1 MRRPVSDLGHRVG
14 DPGHHQLVILVTAH
28 FLLYELVMRAETQRN
43 EDDTRKEVDFSAFD
57 NVDTGK
63 ALADL
68 DVRLE
73 HDLSKDLR
81 QREVLEVMLKEE
93 QPVFSAYQ
101 LQQLL
106 DSTVSDKTVRR
117 RLKELVELNVVKR
130 YQFNRKNLYY
140 VNDQRSAHAVP
151 GDLRD
156 VELPKQSSFW
166 DTFLLREPG
175 SLDWMVNSSMM
186 MFFYLILLGAA
197 NETLGSPITVSGENE
212 FVTAAMLVMMALL
225 FVVLGKSV
233 SSTAQKL
240 SAKLR
245 IEAF

>member
-1 MRRPVSDLGHRVG
+1 M
-14 DPGHHQLVILVTAH
+14 VILVTAR
-28 FLLYELVMRAETQRN
+28 FLLYEHVMRAETQRN
-43 EDDTRKEVDFSAFD
+43 GDEPRKGLGLSAFD
-57 NVDTGK
+57 DVDTGK

-81 QREVLEVMLKEE
+81 QREVVEVMLKEE

-101 LQQLL
+101 IQQLL

-117 RLKELVELNVVKR
+117 RLKELVELNIVKR

-140 VNDQRSAHAVP
+140 VNDRRSTHAVP

-156 VELPKQSSFW
+156 VELPKRSSFW

-175 SLDWMVNSSMM
+175 SLDWMVNSSML
-186 MFFYLILLGAA
+186 MFLYLVLLGAA
-197 NETLGSPITVSGENE
+197 NETLGSPIAVSGENE
-212 FVTAAMLVMMALL
+212 FLTAAILVVMALL
-225 FVVLGKSV
+225 FVVLGKSI

-240 SAKLR
+240 GAKIR
-245 IEAF
+245 AEAF

>member
-1 MRRPVSDLGHRVG
+1 
-14 DPGHHQLVILVTAH
+14 
-28 FLLYELVMRAETQRN
+28 MRAETQRN
-43 EDDTRKEVDFSAFD
+43 EDELRKGVDISTLD
-57 NVDTGK
+57 DIDTGK
-63 ALADL
+63 VLADL

-101 LQQLL
+101 IQQLL

-151 GDLRD
+151 GDLHD

-175 SLDWMVNSSMM
+175 SLDWMVNSSMVL
-186 MFFYLILLGAA
+186 FFHLILLGAA
-197 NETLGSPITVSGENE
+197 NEALGNPIIVSGENE
-212 FVTAAMLVMMALL
+212 FVTAAILVMMASL

-233 SSTAQKL
+233 SSRAQKL

-245 IEAF
+245 REAF